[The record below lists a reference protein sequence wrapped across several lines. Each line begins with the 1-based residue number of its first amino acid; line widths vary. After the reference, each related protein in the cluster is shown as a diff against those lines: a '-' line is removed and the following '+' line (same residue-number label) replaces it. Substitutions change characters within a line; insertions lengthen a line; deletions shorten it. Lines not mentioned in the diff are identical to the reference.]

1 MYKKKERSKREKR
14 GRKNIFHIWNVFF
27 FALFLF
33 LQYMRN
39 SGGSQRSLPFTA
51 DPRNGAV
58 GPTSVHPR
66 SAKVAGNAQV

>member
-1 MYKKKERSKREKR
+1 MER
-14 GRKNIFHIWNVFF
+14 FLHFNVFVF
-27 FALFLF
+27 FLD

-39 SGGSQRSLPFTA
+39 SGSSQRSLPFTA

-58 GPTSVHPR
+58 GPTRVHPR

>member
-1 MYKKKERSKREKR
+1 MECIKRKKGAKERRGER
-14 GRKNIFHIWNVFF
+14 GRKIYGTFF
-27 FALFLF
+27 FALFFF

>member
-1 MYKKKERSKREKR
+1 MECIKRERSKREGENGKKKCMKR
-14 GRKNIFHIWNVFF
+14 FF
-27 FALFLF
+27 LVSFLC